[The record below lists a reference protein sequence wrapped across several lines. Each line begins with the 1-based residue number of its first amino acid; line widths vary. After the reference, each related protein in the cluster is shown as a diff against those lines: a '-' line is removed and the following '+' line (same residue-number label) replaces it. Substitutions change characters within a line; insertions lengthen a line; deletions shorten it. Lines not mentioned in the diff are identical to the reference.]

1 MHSELYDEYM
11 RSDAWKDKCEQRKKL
26 DGYRCCVCGRPEL
39 ICREGLQIHHL
50 NYDNVGEENI
60 FTDIVSLCGTCH
72 KKLHRGDPDIM
83 RKAQA
88 AIYKR

>member
-1 MHSELYDEYM
+1 
-11 RSDAWKDKCEQRKKL
+11 
-26 DGYRCCVCGRPEL
+26 
-39 ICREGLQIHHL
+39 
-50 NYDNVGEENI
+50 VGEENI

-83 RKAQA
+83 RKAQV